1 MRRLMGRPI
10 AIGVSLLLG
19 AAGLSACGGAE
30 ERSLDEECANSA
42 CVEIGPKD
50 PIRLGA
56 LLWLDTLDEETGRD
70 SLRGVELAVDYLDW
84 DLDGIDG
91 DLFGHRV
98 VIETAD
104 DGCDPVAGSVG
115 AARLLAR
122 GNGLIGA
129 VGTTCSSSALGAAD
143 GVFAAAGLPLISPSN
158 TAPALTEPGKHAA
171 TYLRTAPNDRIQGEV
186 DANFARL
193 GLRSQR
199 AATIATPTPYPAA
212 LAAVFAEAYRSS
224 GGEIVAT
231 ASFEV
236 GTPADAAVAEVA
248 AAAPDVVFVPVQ
260 TTEACSGTIARI
272 RAEPR
277 LAGARIITAD
287 GCLTSGTLATLG
299 RDPGPPVYASGPDAN
314 TVKKNPFYTQQL
326 LPAYT
331 ALYGTE
337 PPGVWHPHAFD
348 ATTLL
353 FDAVRR
359 AAQVR
364 DDGSIRIVKRD
375 LMRALR
381 LAGGF
386 EGVSGTLECRVTGDC
401 AQSARIA
408 VYASPAWPVAG
419 GDPNA
424 RPVFSQEVTL
434 ADALG

>member
-1 MRRLMGRPI
+1 MRRFV
-10 AIGVSLLLG
+10 ALG
-19 AAGLSACGGAE
+19 LALGLVGAGATACGGESTGSTA
-30 ERSLDEECANSA
+30 DECARSA
-42 CVEIGPKD
+42 CIEIGPEE

-56 LLWLDTLDEETGRD
+56 LLWLATVEDETGRD

-84 DLDGIDG
+84 ELDGIDG
-91 DLFGHRV
+91 DLLGHPVR
-98 VIETAD
+98 IATAD

-115 AARLLAR
+115 AERIIA
-122 GNGLIGA
+122 GGTGLIGA
-129 VGTTCSSSALGAAD
+129 IGTTCSSSALGAAD

-158 TAPALTEPGKHAA
+158 TAPALTEPGTHAT
-171 TYLRTAPNDRIQGEV
+171 TYFRTAPNDRIQGEV

-199 AATIATPTPYPAA
+199 AATISTPTPYPAA
-212 LAAVFAEAYRSS
+212 LARVFADAYRAS
-224 GGEIVAT
+224 GGEIVAS

-236 GTPADAAVAEVA
+236 GSSPDAAVAEVA
-248 AAAPDVVFVPVQ
+248 AQAPDVVFVPVQ
-260 TTEACSGTIARI
+260 TTAACSTTIARL

-277 LAGARIITAD
+277 LAAARIITAD
-287 GCLTSGTLATLG
+287 GCLTSATLATLG
-299 RDPGPPVYASGPDAN
+299 ADPTRPVYASGPDSD
-314 TVKKNPFYTQQL
+314 TVTKNAFYTQQL
-326 LPAYT
+326 RPGYT
-331 ALYGTE
+331 ALFGTE

-348 ATTLL
+348 AASML

-364 DDGSIRIVKRD
+364 EDGSIRIVKRD
-375 LMRALR
+375 LIRALR
-381 LAGGF
+381 STAGF
-386 EGVSGTLECRVTGDC
+386 EGVSGTLECRRTGDC

-424 RPVFSQEVTL
+424 RPVFTQEVTL